1 MAPESPEDI
10 APSVPARKVGRRRP
24 GRPSDQVG
32 TRNPWIRWLG
42 EPRSFVF
49 LILASVFIVGGGRRL
64 LQGLR
69 ARNAVLKLEGD
80 DVDEAAI
87 AEAARHGR
95 SGLIDLFRI
104 LGTHESASLRDAA
117 GRALAGLWAQ
127 DNLVAEEE
135 KALVRRGFVATWRA
149 RRRYPRALTA
159 NIPIA
164 VSYGVPFLV
173 EGEGVG
179 PSSLEWSHRIL
190 GAQRA
195 GLESFS
201 EWKAGPGAAEF
212 EIVPGDFD
220 TNGPHKLV
228 LHARVRTV
236 GLTEPWEL
244 ELPQI
249 PFSFEFDPRLEPGS
263 LYTLPDATRAES
275 IARALRLEPSKPE
288 PSGASR
294 YLDLNHD
301 LVVQDPPQLVA
312 DPSLASDLAHL
323 LEVELEGIPG
333 RFVAGTVVFNAQ
345 GGATASSSRPKAYDL
360 GPFASI
366 PADLIVQPGTRK
378 IRAILTPDPNLGWAD
393 PDVRS
398 LWPGTIET
406 DWTSIRIVRR

>member
-1 MAPESPEDI
+1 
-10 APSVPARKVGRRRP
+10 
-24 GRPSDQVG
+24 
-32 TRNPWIRWLG
+32 
-42 EPRSFVF
+42 
-49 LILASVFIVGGGRRL
+49 
-64 LQGLR
+64 
-69 ARNAVLKLEGD
+69 
-80 DVDEAAI
+80 
-87 AEAARHGR
+87 
-95 SGLIDLFRI
+95 
-104 LGTHESASLRDAA
+104 
-117 GRALAGLWAQ
+117 LWDQ

-135 KALVRRGFVATWRA
+135 KALVRRGFVANWRA

-236 GLTEPWEL
+236 RLTAPWEL

-249 PFSFEFDPRLEPGS
+249 PFSFEFDPRLDPGS
-263 LYTLPDATRAES
+263 LYTLPDASRAES
-275 IARALRLEPSKPE
+275 IARALRLESRTPE
-288 PSGASR
+288 PSGGSH

-301 LVVQDPPQLVA
+301 LVVQDPPRLVV
-312 DPSLASDLAHL
+312 DPSLGIDLAHL
-323 LEVELEGIPG
+323 LEVEFEGVPG
-333 RFVAGTVVFNAQ
+333 RYVAGTVVFNATA
-345 GGATASSSRPKAYDL
+345 GANAPLPRASIHEL
-360 GPFASI
+360 GPFAHI
-366 PADLIVQPGTRK
+366 PVELTIQPGSRK
-378 IRAILTPDPNLGWAD
+378 IRAILTPDANLGWAD

-406 DWTSIRIVRR
+406 EWTSARIVRR